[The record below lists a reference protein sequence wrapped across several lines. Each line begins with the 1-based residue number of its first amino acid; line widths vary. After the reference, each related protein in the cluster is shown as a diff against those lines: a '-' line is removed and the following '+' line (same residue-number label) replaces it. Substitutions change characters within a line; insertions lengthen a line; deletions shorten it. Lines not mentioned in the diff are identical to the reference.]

1 MAHRKTFDMKAECSP
16 EGVLIRDPNGESLTR
31 EFRVKYPEQ
40 AKEDDDARRK
50 TMKKDETPNVEEE
63 K

>member
-1 MAHRKTFDMKAECSP
+1 MAHGKTFDMKAECSP

-40 AKEDDDARRK
+40 AKKDDDNRSGTK
-50 TMKKDETPNVEEE
+50 EELETMEN
-63 K
+63 